1 MHEFKEKSL
10 VSEKV
15 LLKQFKAKQ
24 KNKEVGS
31 LNMLLGTLDTSLL
44 KNILKLQMWLELV
57 KQQQQWAKEH
67 TEQQ

>member
-44 KNILKLQMWLELV
+44 KNILKLQM
-57 KQQQQWAKEH
+57 
-67 TEQQ
+67 

>member
-1 MHEFKEKSL
+1 MLEFKEKSL

-15 LLKQFKAKQ
+15 LLKQFKVKQ
-24 KNKEVGS
+24 KNKDVGS

>member
-1 MHEFKEKSL
+1 MLEFKEKSL

-15 LLKQFKAKQ
+15 LLKQFKVKQ